1 MGINYDRVLYYHAW
15 RITWT
20 DNDVGLLSCRS
31 IHSPCVLFFRGKTWW
46 CLLGQLACLFVI
58 HGEMLGGLVYEL
70 PVFGKTVYLHQQSL
84 AVLSLIPIWLYQG
97 KQGHMTRFMKYFNY
111 FFYPAHMLILG
122 LIQLFR

>member
-1 MGINYDRVLYYHAW
+1 MTGCFTIMLGGLLGLITMSDYYHAGVF
-15 RITWT
+15 T
-20 DNDVGLLSCRS
+20 
-31 IHSPCVLFFRGKTWW
+31 VLVFYFFRGKTWW